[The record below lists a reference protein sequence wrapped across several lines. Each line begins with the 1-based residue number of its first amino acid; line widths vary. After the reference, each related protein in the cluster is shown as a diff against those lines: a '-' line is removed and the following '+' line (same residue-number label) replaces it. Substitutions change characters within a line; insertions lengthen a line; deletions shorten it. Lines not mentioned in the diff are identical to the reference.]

1 MSRPLLVHGC
11 RLLNLTGVHDWHK
24 PVLYT
29 LGQIQGSCT
38 IVPCTAFS
46 TTDRGEYSTKP
57 GKAYTSTIGK
67 PVITIPVTGK
77 STTAWKKFFFTFHNL
92 NTHCSY
98 RFQMFFF
105 IKIILKN
112 VHSCKFICLNI
123 IISGIF
129 KWLLFNIVEKRA
141 MKRHKNIKNI
151 SRDQDKQRLKNKP
164 LAIACK
170 GHYTLTLYPV
180 EICSLQ
186 WDPFNGGK

>member
-1 MSRPLLVHGC
+1 MIIFDNRNLISIVCTFQRLSFLKIPEFENLFRIFIFYLMYLNLYCLFQKLSTMSRPLLVHGC

-77 STTAWKKFFFTFHNL
+77 SKTA
-92 NTHCSY
+92 
-98 RFQMFFF
+98 
-105 IKIILKN
+105 
-112 VHSCKFICLNI
+112 
-123 IISGIF
+123 
-129 KWLLFNIVEKRA
+129 
-141 MKRHKNIKNI
+141 
-151 SRDQDKQRLKNKP
+151 
-164 LAIACK
+164 
-170 GHYTLTLYPV
+170 
-180 EICSLQ
+180 
-186 WDPFNGGK
+186 